1 MNPRDILLAWASQY
15 KNCAVNH
22 IPRDVTIYSQNV
34 PWNGRHMRFQNGEP
48 DGILN
53 DIDGYNDE
61 LKSFFKLERIAN
73 YYEVIAEMRKEEQ
86 NISAPNLEEVL

>member
-1 MNPRDILLAWASQY
+1 MNPRDILLAWASRY

-22 IPRDVTIYSQNV
+22 IPRDVIIDSQNG

-53 DIDGYNDE
+53 DVGGYNDG
-61 LKSFFKLERIAN
+61 LKRFFKLERIAN
-73 YYEVIAEMRKEEQ
+73 YHEVIAEMENEEQ